1 MGGLIV
7 ASEGLASGVLTPQML
22 RKDYAKVFQ
31 NVYRR
36 RDVELTAALRAE
48 AAFLWS
54 GRKGVVSGVSAA
66 ALHGNSWISA
76 DRPAELV
83 RRRHDSPPGIVIH
96 SDRLLLA
103 EVMTVRGI
111 PVTTPARTVFDVG
124 RRVRLNRAVEL
135 VDVLL
140 RLCTVESVARV
151 TERRRGAR
159 GLRQLERV
167 LALADAGAE
176 SVQETRLRMCLI
188 GGGLPEPETQIELRG
203 PDGRTVRLDMG
214 WREQRVAAEFDGA
227 QHWGDSDQHRRD
239 IERHEMIASMGWRLV
254 RVSRDQLA
262 HRPAAVIERV
272 RAALTA
278 AQRAA

>member
-7 ASEGLASGVLTPQML
+7 AREGLASGVLTPQIL

-66 ALHGNSWISA
+66 ALHGNSWVSA
-76 DRPAELV
+76 ERPAELV
-83 RRRHDSPPGIVIH
+83 RRRHDSPRGIVIH
-96 SDRLLLA
+96 NDRLLPA

-124 RRVRLNRAVEL
+124 RRTRLNRAVEL

-140 RLCTVESVARV
+140 RLCTVESVMRV
-151 TERRRGAR
+151 AERHRGAR

-176 SVQETRLRMCLI
+176 SVQETRLRVCLV
-188 GGGLPEPETQIELRG
+188 GAGLPEPETQIELCG
-203 PDGRTVRLDMG
+203 PDGRTIRLDMG

-227 QHWGDSDQHRRD
+227 QHWGDSVQHRRD
-239 IERHEMIASMGWRLV
+239 IERQELIAAMGWRLV
-254 RVSRDQLA
+254 RVSRDQLT
-262 HRPAAVIERV
+262 HRPGAVIERV
-272 RAALTA
+272 RAALA
-278 AQRAA
+278 AARRAA